1 MKVKL
6 TKKQLA
12 LLNFIE
18 DFTSENGVSPTYR
31 EIMSGLGLS
40 TVSVVA
46 EHINNLIEKGVIK
59 KAPGEARSL
68 EILDFRH
75 QETVDLINSRLET
88 ATDEEK
94 EILLKAADLL
104 DLDLESSLNLE

>member
-18 DFTSENGVSPTYR
+18 KFTSENGVSPTYR

-46 EHINNLIEKGVIK
+46 EHIDNLIEKGVIK

-68 EILDFRH
+68 EILNYRH
-75 QETVDLINSRLET
+75 QETVDLFNSRLET
-88 ATDEEK
+88 ATEEEK
-94 EILLKAADLL
+94 EVLLKAADLL
-104 DLDLESSLNLE
+104 DLDLEASSVEA